1 VDFAWKQRI
10 LKGLKVYSEAEQH
23 RRFKIAYD
31 NRKAWIDN
39 RKHFTGIHLFI
50 YFFFSFR
57 PTDKRFQPC
66 IFSTPILRNFFVSN
80 YYYIFSLEKISGC
93 IKKWATGK
101 SRWTFCNDWPTRS
114 QCMKLIK
121 PERGSG
127 VLVEQPLVP
136 IKIIE
141 HVNHPPQLSTESTVR
156 KESFMHLRFL
166 VS

>member
-1 VDFAWKQRI
+1 M
-10 LKGLKVYSEAEQH
+10 
-23 RRFKIAYD
+23 
-31 NRKAWIDN
+31 
-39 RKHFTGIHLFI
+39 
-50 YFFFSFR
+50 YFFHPNFTQLFL
-57 PTDKRFQPC
+57 FQIII
-66 IFSTPILRNFFVSN
+66 IFT
-80 YYYIFSLEKISGC
+80 LEKISGC

-141 HVNHPPQLSTESTVR
+141 HVNPPPQLSTESTVR
-156 KESFMHLRFL
+156 KESFMHL
-166 VS
+166 